1 MPKGMMQGIFSTSM
15 EPKTYV
21 DASEHGVY
29 HQIIWKICVYIYI
42 YDGKPIQINGFRATL
57 FLDNPPCKHISH
69 MWIHRYPNLDP
80 LQLIQAS

>member
-1 MPKGMMQGIFSTSM
+1 M

-21 DASEHGVY
+21 DASEHGLY

-42 YDGKPIQINGFRATL
+42 YMMANQYKSMDLELPYFYTTPHVNIY
-57 FLDNPPCKHISH
+57 H
-69 MWIHRYPNLDP
+69 MWIHRYPNLDA